1 MPPVRFRP
9 TLLVLLAA
17 WLGIVVFAMFMLMS
31 AQISRWERNFDDD
44 IRLLVSEVKNKL
56 DTNEAVLAG
65 FSAFLQAVDRDDMDS
80 ANRYAAA
87 ATAAYPH
94 IYMLEVARR
103 LPYSEQAAFEAS
115 LRKKWWT
122 DFRIKD
128 FSEITG
134 RPSKDPGQRNET
146 WPILFMYPSLPDA
159 QAIYGLRLE
168 TVDYLAHSLALAHQ
182 NLKPVVSP
190 IFALYEGDSA
200 YILLQ
205 EVSRPVRNQSSE
217 LNFFGSTMTAMLI
230 IKAQALIP
238 RQSGHAGQER
248 MQFSAFMS
256 STTKAES
263 LLFERAAV
271 EAGQLDR
278 AFLPSLKR
286 QLSIE
291 NSSQPTSMHF
301 DRQLLW
307 SELLNQE
314 MLTILALL
322 GSALLI
328 VPWLTIRHYMTL
340 DRAASEHERS
350 AYLATHDLL
359 TDLPNRF
366 LFLDRFEQALRNWQR
381 NSAPFAL
388 LLIDLDH
395 FKEVNDRH
403 GHEVGDQ
410 VLIATGNRMKQELRA
425 CDTIARQGGDEFIV
439 LLVNVLD
446 VIDART
452 VGEKLLTAIAEPIES
467 AVGPLKINASIG
479 IAICPAHGE
488 SLDILRKR
496 ADQAMYNA
504 KECGRNKVSVF
515 SSDAGYADARS

>member
-1 MPPVRFRP
+1 MSPVRFRP

-17 WLGIVVFAMFMLMS
+17 WLGIVAFAMFMLLS
-31 AQISRWERNFDDD
+31 AQISRWERSFDDD
-44 IRLLVSEVKNKL
+44 TRLLVSEVKNKL

-65 FSAFLQAVDRDDMDS
+65 FSAFLQAVDRGDTDS

-94 IYMLEVARR
+94 IYMIEVARK

-134 RPSKDPGQRNET
+134 RPGKDSGQRTES

-159 QAIYGLRLE
+159 QAIYGIRLE

-182 NLKPVVSP
+182 NRKPVVSP
-190 IFALYEGDSA
+190 VFTLYEGDSA

-205 EVSRPVRNQSSE
+205 EVTRPVRNHSSD
-217 LNFFGSTMTAMLI
+217 LNFFGSTMTALLI
-230 IKAQALIP
+230 IKTQALIP
-238 RQSGHAGQER
+238 RQTEHAGLER
-248 MQFSAFMS
+248 IRFSASIF

-263 LLFERAAV
+263 LLFEQAAA
-271 EAGQLDR
+271 ETGKLDR

-286 QLSIE
+286 RLSIE
-291 NSSQPTSMHF
+291 NSSQPTTMF
-301 DRQLLW
+301 LERQLLW

-314 MLTILALL
+314 MLTMLVLL
-322 GSALLI
+322 GSGLLI
-328 VPWLTIRHYMTL
+328 VPWLTIRHYMML

-366 LFLDRFEQALRNWQR
+366 LFLDRFDQALRNWQR
-381 NSAPFAL
+381 NTASFAL

-395 FKEVNDRH
+395 FKEVNDKH

-410 VLIATGNRMKQELRA
+410 VLVATGNRMKQELRA
-425 CDTIARQGGDEFIV
+425 CDTIARQGGDEFVV
-439 LLVNVLD
+439 LLVNILNVE
-446 VIDART
+446 DAEK
-452 VGEKLLTAIAEPIES
+452 VGEKLLAIIAEPIET
-467 AVGPLKINASIG
+467 AAGPVRISCSIG
-479 IAICPAHGE
+479 IAICPSHGE

-504 KECGRNKVSVF
+504 KEGGRNKVAVYSAA
-515 SSDAGYADARS
+515 SCRENELT

>member
-1 MPPVRFRP
+1 MTPIRFRP

-17 WLGIVVFAMFMLMS
+17 WLGIVIFAMFMLMS
-31 AQISRWERNFDDD
+31 AQISRWERGFDDD

-65 FSAFLQAVDRDDMDS
+65 FSAFLQAVDRGDTDS

-94 IYMLEVARR
+94 IYMIEVARK
-103 LPYSEQAAFEAS
+103 LPYAEEEAFAAT
-115 LRKKWWT
+115 LRKEWWS

-128 FSEITG
+128 FSEITQ
-134 RPSKDPGQRNET
+134 RPGKDPGQRTET

-182 NLKPVVSP
+182 NLKPVASP
-190 IFALYEGDSA
+190 VFALYEGDSA
-200 YILLQ
+200 YILLR
-205 EVSRPVRNQSSE
+205 EVSRPMRNQSSE

-238 RQSGHAGQER
+238 RQTDHAGQER
-248 MQFSAFMS
+248 IQFSASML
-256 STTKAES
+256 STTKVES
-263 LLFERAAV
+263 LLFEQAAI
-271 EAGQLDR
+271 EAGQVDR

-286 QLSIE
+286 RLNIE
-291 NSSQPTSMHF
+291 NASQPTTMLF
-301 DRQLLW
+301 ERQLLW

-314 MLTILALL
+314 MLTILVLL
-322 GSALLI
+322 GCGLLI
-328 VPWLTIRHYMTL
+328 APWLTIRHYMML

-366 LFLDRFEQALRNWQR
+366 LFLDRFEQAFRNWQR
-381 NSAPFAL
+381 NSASFAL

-395 FKEVNDRH
+395 FKEVNDSH

-425 CDTIARQGGDEFIV
+425 CDTIARQGGDEFVV
-439 LLVNVLD
+439 LLVNILNVD
-446 VIDART
+446 DART
-452 VGEKLLTAIAEPIES
+452 VGEKLLTVIANPIDT
-467 AVGPLKINASIG
+467 AVGPVRISCSIG

-504 KECGRNKVSVF
+504 KECGRNKLTVF
-515 SSDAGYADARS
+515 STDASYADART